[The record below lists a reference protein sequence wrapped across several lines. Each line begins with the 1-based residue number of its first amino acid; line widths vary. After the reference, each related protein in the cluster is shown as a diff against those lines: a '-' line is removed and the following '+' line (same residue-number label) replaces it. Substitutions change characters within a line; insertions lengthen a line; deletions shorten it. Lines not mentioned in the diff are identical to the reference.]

1 MDEYVIILSKW
12 NKLPMF
18 YSKTFSEAENKL
30 LKFMEKKKVNHAIL
44 LQIGGPEENIKKPKG
59 VYSYAMY
66 NGMIFKQKLES

>member
-1 MDEYVIILSKW
+1 
-12 NKLPMF
+12 
-18 YSKTFSEAENKL
+18 
-30 LKFMEKKKVNHAIL
+30 MEKKKVNHAIL